1 MLYTQGFGSYP
12 ENVEIPVISNSLP
25 PSSTTGAIYPIGKRW
40 IDQSTNTAYTLTSIS
55 AFDGLLTYTWQVS
68 AGGSAIVATVSGNT
82 GTASPSAGNI
92 SIVGAATQLTT
103 AASGSTLTISVTDP
117 FDIADLGVSGN
128 ATIGGTLGVTGTTTM
143 TNAVVTSALTVD
155 GTALVTGNFTTDGAI
170 ATIGSGAST
179 VNISGP
185 AIQVTPTSMT
195 MSVGLNV
202 DVALVASGY
211 TVLASDFY
219 VSINSL
225 SGASTINLPLAPIIG
240 QVLTICDV
248 GGAAATNN
256 ITINGNGKLID
267 SSGVAPAATTAITTN
282 FGTCFMI
289 FNSLRWS
296 VIART

>member
-1 MLYTQGFGSYP
+1 
-12 ENVEIPVISNSLP
+12 
-25 PSSTTGAIYPIGKRW
+25 
-40 IDQSTNTAYTLTSIS
+40 
-55 AFDGLLTYTWQVS
+55 
-68 AGGSAIVATVSGNT
+68 
-82 GTASPSAGNI
+82 
-92 SIVGAATQLTT
+92 
-103 AASGSTLTISVTDP
+103 
-117 FDIADLGVSGN
+117 
-128 ATIGGTLGVTGTTTM
+128 
-143 TNAVVTSALTVD
+143 
-155 GTALVTGNFTTDGAI
+155 
-170 ATIGSGAST
+170 
-179 VNISGP
+179 
-185 AIQVTPTSMT
+185 MT